1 MAPRNL
7 PAWRERASTALELSP
22 RAAGRTVAP
31 DTARRAPRA
40 VRLALRGPVGRT
52 TRARTHGAI
61 FRLAGRPFRHRR
73 WPGLLARGALGPDH
87 TNPVARAEAAFRR
100 RLRASNGSVDPS

>member
-1 MAPRNL
+1 MAPRNM

-40 VRLALRGPVGRT
+40 VRLALQRPVGRT
-52 TRARTHGAI
+52 PRARTHGAI
-61 FRLAGRPFRHRR
+61 LRLAGRPFRHRR
-73 WPGLLARGALGPDH
+73 RPRLLARGARGPDR
-87 TNPVARAEAAFRR
+87 TNPAAREEAAFR
-100 RLRASNGSVDPS
+100 